1 MMGKIP
7 ASGRE
12 RAKIVPI
19 PEASVAM
26 GSGSEN
32 NEFSFLKI
40 FKKYLCSFILK
51 IKILSSL
58 SPGLYD
64 YNVIFTKTT

>member
-19 PEASVAM
+19 LEASVAM

-32 NEFSFLKI
+32 NKFSSFKDFLKG
-40 FKKYLCSFILK
+40 LFIKPL
-51 IKILSSL
+51 
-58 SPGLYD
+58 
-64 YNVIFTKTT
+64 

>member
-32 NEFSFLKI
+32 NKFSFFKDFLKGLI
-40 FKKYLCSFILK
+40 
-51 IKILSSL
+51 IKPL
-58 SPGLYD
+58 
-64 YNVIFTKTT
+64 

>member
-7 ASGRE
+7 ASGKE

-26 GSGSEN
+26 ESGSKN
-32 NEFSFLKI
+32 NKFYFSKDI
-40 FKKYLCSFILK
+40 F
-51 IKILSSL
+51 
-58 SPGLYD
+58 
-64 YNVIFTKTT
+64 